1 MLSVGIDAA
10 LAEHQGEMR
19 NDNGKV
25 YWNNRFENNKDGLA
39 KLVKQIEEVK
49 KDTGE
54 SVIGIY
60 AEAMG
65 TYFAPFQYRL
75 TQMGYRVVLVN
86 PIEVKNART
95 IKNLNKNKNDRIDA
109 TTIASLPWMD
119 EKYRNQDSHQRYP
132 ISELTRLYQ
141 KMQRMETQQ
150 KNRLNSDIT
159 RVFPEFIQFV
169 KDRDSKTVLKLL
181 EKYPT
186 PAKILRVSEDK
197 LLKLVRSTSRGGF
210 GSEFVKKIRELAKD
224 SIGVPDTE
232 GVLEYRIKYFIKRI
246 WEIKE
251 SLKKIEKEINKKTKG
266 IEEIQM
272 IDDMRGIERVKAA
285 SLYGEVGSAEQFKT
299 ARKLQGYGGITP
311 KRNQSG
317 SKEWIG
323 RPTKIA
329 NHYLRN
335 TVSVCARSLAHHS
348 EEFREI
354 YYREKMKGKTD
365 TQAYIIIG
373 NRLLYHVFTI
383 LKNKKP
389 YRKRLPMS
397 AKQPPH
403 PSISNRV

>member
-1 MLSVGIDAA
+1 MLSIGIDAA
-10 LAEHQGEMR
+10 LAAHQGEMCG
-19 NDNGKV
+19 DDGKV
-25 YWNNRFENNKDGLA
+25 YWNSRFENNKDGLA
-39 KLVKQIEEVK
+39 KLVKQIEEVTK
-49 KDTGE
+49 NTGD
-54 SVIGIY
+54 SVIGIF

-65 TYFAPFQYRL
+65 AYFTPFQYKL
-75 TQMGYRVVLVN
+75 TQMGYRVVLIN
-86 PIEVKNART
+86 PIKVKKARDM
-95 IKNLNKNKNDRIDA
+95 KNMGKNKSDPIDA
-109 TTIASLPWMD
+109 SVLAHLPWMD
-119 EKYRNQDSHQRYP
+119 LEYREMNTHKRYP

-141 KMQRMETQQ
+141 KMQRLETQL
-150 KNRLNSDIT
+150 KNSLNSDIT
-159 RVFPEFIQFV
+159 RVFPELIQFV

-186 PAKILRVSEDK
+186 PAKIFRVPENK

-210 GSEFVKKIRELAKD
+210 GSEFVKKVRELAKD
-224 SIGVPDTE
+224 SIGVPDTK

-246 WEIKE
+246 LEIKE
-251 SLKKIEKEINKKTKG
+251 SLKKIEKEINKKAKG

-272 IDDMRGIERVKAA
+272 IDDMRGIERIKAA

-311 KRNQSG
+311 KRSQSG
-317 SKEWIG
+317 SKEWTG

-329 NHYLRN
+329 NHYLRS

-397 AKQPPH
+397 AKQPPR

>member
-10 LAEHQGEMR
+10 LAKHQGEMR
-19 NDNGKV
+19 SDNGKV
-25 YWNNRFENNKDGLA
+25 YWNSCFKNNKDGLA
-39 KLVKQIEEVK
+39 KLVEQIEK
-49 KDTGE
+49 IKTDTGE

-65 TYFAPFQYRL
+65 SYFAPFQYRL

-86 PIEVKNART
+86 PIEIKSART

-109 TTIASLPWMD
+109 STLASLPWMD
-119 EKYRNQDSHQRYP
+119 EKYRNHESHQRYP

-141 KMQRMETQQ
+141 IMQKSETQL
-150 KNRLNSDIT
+150 KNRLNSDII
-159 RVFPEFIQFV
+159 RVFPELIQFI
-169 KDRDSKTVLKLL
+169 KDLDSKTVLKLL

-186 PAKILRVSEDK
+186 PAKIIRVSEDK
-197 LLKLVRSTSRGGF
+197 LLKLIKSTSKGSF
-210 GSEFVKKIRELAKD
+210 GSEFVKKIQELARD
-224 SIGVPDTE
+224 SIGIPDTDE
-232 GVLEYRIKYFIKRI
+232 VLEYRIKYFIRRI

-251 SLKKIEKEINKKTKG
+251 SLKKIEKEITKRTEN
-266 IEEIQM
+266 IEEVQM
-272 IDDMRGIERVKAA
+272 IDDMRGIQRIKAV
-285 SLYGEVGSAEQFKT
+285 SLYSEVGSAEQFKT

-403 PSISNRV
+403 PSISNTR